1 MDSMSCLHFMNLFTL
16 SQPSWE
22 MRESLSH
29 GGINTSLRLSTSIAE
44 NSCLDM

>member
-1 MDSMSCLHFMNLFTL
+1 MSFNRKSVTPATW
-16 SQPSWE
+16 PSWE